1 MGTFVCIV
9 LQNLSHGG
17 QGLEDKTEVIKHSA
31 AIHIENKVSLLQR
44 RAWNIL
50 LAHAYDEL
58 PHKEVYSVRV
68 KELIDK
74 LGYDSKDEN
83 HLKAALKT
91 LATCAVEWDTLDKD
105 GSPDWG
111 VTTLLAQARIRN
123 GTCSYAYSPVLRERL
138 HNPKVYAR
146 ISLSLQ
152 NEFTSKH
159 ALALYE
165 LFVDYLDEAR
175 KYGETPFILLAHF
188 RKLMGIPDNSYAEFK
203 KLNTRV
209 IKEPI
214 EEINER
220 TDLNVTVEY
229 QRKNR
234 KVAALKFKIRR
245 LSLLETHDPVQPEL
259 FPNQEDMPE
268 VVRELVNTGLGSQ
281 DAWEVWQQG
290 FGYVDATKRPKDIE
304 FGPYIR
310 EKIDLLKRRQAG
322 GKVGSVTGF
331 LLAAIRGNYANPE
344 FVRMNEKEQQTKR
357 SRREVQQ
364 ARREEQLQ
372 QQFDDFRTRRFWENF
387 RARPDAW
394 QEEKKQAFLD
404 KIKGAAEHRFVWES
418 YQRNRSLESPSVA
431 VAFMQDLES
440 ELLTAAEEMS
450 LEAFSRA
457 LPNVSRI

>member
-1 MGTFVCIV
+1 MGTFAGI
-9 LQNLSHGG
+9 LFQNLIDGG
-17 QGLEDKTEVIKHSA
+17 QGLKEKTEVIKHSA

-58 PHKEVYSVRV
+58 PLKEVYSVRV

-91 LATCAVEWDTLDKD
+91 LATSAVEWDTLDKD

-111 VTTLLAQARIRN
+111 VTTLLAQARIQN
-123 GTCSYAYSPVLRERL
+123 GICTYAYSPELRERL

-175 KYGETPFILLAHF
+175 NYGETPFILLAHF
-188 RKLMGIPDNSYAEFK
+188 RKLMGIPDGSYTEFK

-220 TDLNVTVEY
+220 TDLSVTVEY
-229 QRKNR
+229 QRKSR
-234 KVAALKFKIRR
+234 KVAALKFKIQR
-245 LSLLETHDPVQPEL
+245 LSLLQMKNPAQPEL
-259 FPNQEDMPE
+259 FPNPADMPE
-268 VVRELVNTGLGSQ
+268 VVREMVKIGLGAQ
-281 DAWEVWQQG
+281 DAWDVWHQG
-290 FGYVDATKRPKDIE
+290 FGYVDAGERPKDIE
-304 FGPYIR
+304 FESYIR
-310 EKIDLLKRRQAG
+310 EKIDLLKRRQAS
-322 GKVGSVTGF
+322 GKVDSVTGF
-331 LLAAIRGNYANPE
+331 LLAAIKRNYANPE
-344 FVRMNEKEQQTKR
+344 FVKMMEKEKRTTR
-357 SRREVQQ
+357 SRGEAKQ
-364 ARREEQLQ
+364 AHHEEELRR
-372 QQFDDFRTRRFWENF
+372 QFDDFREQRFWENF

-404 KIKGAAEHRFVWES
+404 KIKSAAEYRFVWES
-418 YQRNRSLESPSVA
+418 YQRNQTLESPSVA
-431 VAFMQDLES
+431 VTFMQNLES
-440 ELLTAAEEMS
+440 ELLTTPEETS
-450 LEAFSRA
+450 FEAFSRA
-457 LPNVSRI
+457 LETAGSH

>member
-1 MGTFVCIV
+1 MEG
-9 LQNLSHGG
+9 
-17 QGLEDKTEVIKHSA
+17 KTEVIKHSA

-58 PHKEVYSVRV
+58 PHQEVYSVRV

-91 LATCAVEWDTLDKD
+91 LATSAVEWDILDKD

-123 GTCSYAYSPVLRERL
+123 GICTYAYSPELRERL

-165 LFVDYLDEAR
+165 LFVDYLDESR
-175 KYGETPFILLAHF
+175 NYGETPFIPLPHF
-188 RKLMGIPDNSYAEFK
+188 RKLMGIPDNSYTEFK

-214 EEINER
+214 DEINER
-220 TDLNVTVEY
+220 TDLNASVEY
-229 QRKNR
+229 QRKSR

-245 LSLLETHDPVQPEL
+245 LSVLRLKDPTQPEL
-259 FPNQEDMPE
+259 FQNLEEMPE
-268 VVRELVNTGLGSQ
+268 VVRELVGIGLGAK

-290 FGYVDATKRPKDIE
+290 FAYVDVPSCPKDVDLE
-304 FGPYIR
+304 TYIR
-310 EKIDLLKRRQAG
+310 EKIDLLKRRQAA
-322 GKVGSVTGF
+322 GKVENVTGF
-331 LLAAIRGNYANPE
+331 LLTAIKQNYGNAE
-344 FVRMNEKEQQTKR
+344 FAKAMKQVDKAKKTKTKTAKQHEDEKLQRLFE
-357 SRREVQQ
+357 E
-364 ARREEQLQ
+364 RREE
-372 QQFDDFRTRRFWENF
+372 RFWEAF
-387 RARPDAW
+387 YARPQEW
-394 QEEKKQAFLD
+394 QDMQREAFLE
-404 KIKGAAEHRFVWES
+404 KIKGDAEYTFVWES
-418 YQRNRSLESPSVA
+418 YQRNRSLQAPSVA
-431 VAFMQDLES
+431 GLFMQELEG
-440 ELLTAAEEMS
+440 ELLTEAEGV
-450 LEAFSRA
+450 L
-457 LPNVSRI
+457 L